1 MTPSNPGE
9 ATSGLY
15 IEANVSGNNS
25 GQIAIG
31 HGIYQITQHG
41 GSIKVIQPNQAPSPK
56 KLPIPIRLRPRRF
69 EDLFGRETELQQC
82 VTALEAA
89 QTIELYGAAGV
100 GKSVLLRHLAYH
112 SITDSKLLFPDGV
125 VYFHVHQHEP
135 IEDLQQRLFF
145 AFYRCDRFRPS
156 SVRIQQDLQD
166 KRALILLDN
175 TKLSRKDIEQLWEV
189 VPNCVFLFASQ
200 EQNLWGEGRPILVR
214 GLAVDKA
221 LLLMERDLNRT
232 LNAQERKAA
241 ESICSLLGGHPLEVL
256 QQIAQ
261 VREGTE
267 TLDKV
272 IRRIQSVS
280 SPRERIQQLVGL
292 LNVQQRS
299 VLAALAA
306 LGGIALSA
314 KQVSAIADIQ
324 NADSVLGKLQG
335 LKFVQESLIK
345 GENSQSVRYSL
356 SSNLLDPLQQQENLN
371 PYLERAVSHFTHWAQ
386 QATPDSL
393 QQESEAVSYLLD
405 WAVKSNRWNDVLLL
419 GRPFESALAVSGQ
432 WELQAQVLQWY
443 QQAAEQLGNKTAIAH
458 ALHQRGIRSLCLG
471 QTNKARNQLT
481 EALQLREELR
491 DQRGADLT
499 RQHLNLKFPIPFSV
513 PETIPTAPPQPSPL
527 PLEPQSWIDSLKK
540 LLVPAAIA
548 GLTSLGAI
556 AVYPVLYPGSSEP
569 GGSTSSPSIESPS
582 SSDPPQISTSVPKPE
597 VTPSPSPTPI
607 SDSSIPECVA
617 ADVQSRLNVR
627 PQPSAD
633 AEAVGRL
640 TPRQE
645 ASTTGMRQGDFIEIS
660 DPVQGWVS
668 REYTKRCGTP
678 PEDFDR
684 APQPTPSVTPSPS
697 PQPLPPESPESPEPP
712 EEPSSACSQPP
723 TSEVVNGLR
732 LTIEDLE
739 TVDGLLRIHVKV
751 DNESSGDQDLTA
763 FFSQLY
769 IQDDLGKLYGFNPHL
784 WGIRIPG
791 SGFTRSDFTL
801 AEPIQQGAST
811 ISVNFGNV
819 GGKKLCI
826 SGISVR

>member
-1 MTPSNPGE
+1 MTPSNPVE

-69 EDLFGRETELQQC
+69 EDLIGRETELQQC

-100 GKSVLLRHLAYH
+100 GKSVLLRHLAHH
-112 SITDSKLLFPDGV
+112 SITDSKRLFPDGV
-125 VYFHVHQHEP
+125 VYFHVHQHELV
-135 IEDLQQRLFF
+135 EDLQQRLYF

-175 TKLSRKDIEQLWEV
+175 TKLSRKDIEQLWKV

-200 EQNLWGEGRPILVR
+200 EQNLWGEGRPIPVR

-232 LNAQERKAA
+232 LNAQEHKVA
-241 ESICSLLGGHPLEVL
+241 ESICSLLDGHPLEVL

-280 SPRERIQQLVGL
+280 SPRERIQQLIGL

-299 VLAALAA
+299 ALAALAA

-335 LKFVQESLIK
+335 LKFVQESLAK

-371 PYLERAVSHFTHWAQ
+371 PYLERAISYFTPWAQ

-405 WAVKSNRWNDVLLL
+405 WAVKNNRWNDVLLL

-481 EALQLREELR
+481 EALQLREELG
-491 DQRGADLT
+491 DKLGADLT

-513 PETIPTAPPQPSPL
+513 PETIPTAPPQPIPPSP
-527 PLEPQSWIDSLKK
+527 EPQSWIDPLKK
-540 LLVPAAIA
+540 LLVPAVVTGLA
-548 GLTSLGAI
+548 GVSVTSVLLTLNPRS
-556 AVYPVLYPGSSEP
+556 PQPDP
-569 GGSTSSPSIESPS
+569 PTSTSPLTVSSPISPVPDSPDIE
-582 SSDPPQISTSVPKPE
+582 E
-597 VTPSPSPTPI
+597 TPSPEPSPTPVA
-607 SDSSIPECVA
+607 DSSIPECVA
-617 ADVQSRLNVR
+617 ADVRDILNIR
-627 PQPSAD
+627 PEPSAD
-633 AEAVGRL
+633 TEPIGGL

-645 ASTTGMRQGDFIEIS
+645 ASTTGMRQGNFIGID

-668 REYTKRCGTP
+668 SEHTKPCGTP
-678 PEDFDR
+678 PEDFER
-684 APQPTPSVTPSPS
+684 APKPTPSPTPSLS

-819 GGKKLCI
+819 EGKKLCI